1 MKIITHRF
9 TTNIRPEIK
18 FSGIYMAGISLAY
31 SVNII
36 EITTILLLIV
46 NLALLFVSMRLLG
59 GLIQGLIQNLS
70 QEIADAIEEIVKQA
84 QMIDMPEVNPIQ
96 LMVMEMI
103 KNKIEQNDQNLDNK
117 KEIKEVLR
125 NPDGTFTKDTSL

>member
-1 MKIITHRF
+1 
-9 TTNIRPEIK
+9 
-18 FSGIYMAGISLAY
+18 MAGISLAN

-36 EITTILLLIV
+36 EITTIVLLIV
-46 NLALLFVSMRLLG
+46 NLAFLFVSMRLLG
-59 GLIQGLIQNLS
+59 GLIQGLIENLS
-70 QEIADAIEEIVKQA
+70 QDIAAAIEEVVKQA

-103 KNKIEQNDQNLDNK
+103 KNRIEQNDPNLDGK

-125 NPDGTFTKDTSL
+125 NSDGTFTKDTSL